1 MAQAVTAQ
9 MVSIFE
15 GLIPANSVLGETV
28 DQDAGGEK
36 PGTRHELNRYIDERF
51 LSAKGHFECYDE
63 AHCLP
68 PPTGSF
74 EIIVFWSV

>member
-1 MAQAVTAQ
+1 MTLDSIRNSCDVLSTNWVNWIKFTCHVAQAVTAQ

-36 PGTRHELNRYIDERF
+36 PGTRHELNRLVPIY
-51 LSAKGHFECYDE
+51 
-63 AHCLP
+63 
-68 PPTGSF
+68 
-74 EIIVFWSV
+74 